1 MPAEIRFRTFGS
13 ARAMH
18 GKLATVLEELKEHA
32 PFTLFGSVTGIV
44 MMLVFRGLS
53 VDTTYRL
60 FYVFHPLHVTLSA
73 IVAGSI
79 FHLHERTRS
88 FLTVLLV
95 GYVGSVGVATLSNS
109 IIPFFG
115 ESILGVGIPTESEA
129 HGGRAKE
136 ALPADAGTGPHDA
149 PERHGPKIHLGFI
162 EEWYIV
168 NPAALLGILI
178 GFLLPRTKL
187 PHAGHILVSTWA
199 SAAHIMMNTV
209 SEVTILTLIGMFC
222 VLFIAVWVPC
232 CSSDIIVPLL
242 FVRAPHKHE
251 GHSHTAE
258 EVEI

>member
-1 MPAEIRFRTFGS
+1 
-13 ARAMH
+13 MH
-18 GKLATVLEELKEHA
+18 RKMAIIGEELKAHA
-32 PFTLFGSVTGIV
+32 PFTLFGSLTGIA
-44 MMLVFRGLS
+44 MMLLFRNLAE
-53 VDTTYRL
+53 DTTYRL

-79 FHLHERTRS
+79 FRLHERTRS
-88 FLTVLLV
+88 FLLVLLV

-109 IIPFFG
+109 IIPFLG
-115 ESILGVGIPTESEA
+115 ESILGVAVPTESEA
-129 HGGRAKE
+129 HGGHQNE
-136 ALPADAGTGPHDA
+136 ALPAGDQGSPSEASSH
-149 PERHGPKIHLGFI
+149 EGPKIHLGFI

-199 SAAHIMMNTV
+199 SAAHIMMNTHG
-209 SEVTILTLIGMFC
+209 EVGILTILGMLL

-242 FVRAPHKHE
+242 FVRAPHLHV
-251 GHSHTAE
+251 GHAHHPE
-258 EVEI
+258 EIHI

>member
-1 MPAEIRFRTFGS
+1 
-13 ARAMH
+13 MH

-32 PFTLFGSVTGIV
+32 PFTLFGSATGIA
-44 MMLVFRGLS
+44 MMLLFRGS
-53 VDTTYRL
+53 SEDTLYRL

-79 FHLHERTRS
+79 FRLHERTRS

-115 ESILGVGIPTESEA
+115 ESILGVAIPTESEA
-129 HGGRAKE
+129 HGGHQDAGVQGGI
-136 ALPADAGTGPHDA
+136 DAGTPGSA
-149 PERHGPKIHLGFI
+149 ESEGPKIHLGFI

-199 SAAHIMMNTV
+199 STAHILMNMH
-209 SEVTILTLIGMFC
+209 SDMTILTLLGMLC

-242 FVRAPHKHE
+242 FVRSPHVHP
-251 GHSHTAE
+251 GHHHAAAE
-258 EVEI
+258 AQT